1 MEVESAEE
9 AKGTREGGGGGRGS
23 RGGGC
28 DSQMIGKIHCSR
40 GVVLLL
46 PPDASQYQQPAL
58 SNRWVLL
65 NRVKDSQKG
74 KKKRKVMVRKKNK
87 HKEYIQSPAERR
99 DLSEIQR
106 SKTTAFSPK
115 TLQLPGTKARA
126 DR

>member
-1 MEVESAEE
+1 MEVESKEE
-9 AKGTREGGGGGRGS
+9 AKGKEGGRRER
-23 RGGGC
+23 RGGGCC
-28 DSQMIGKIHCSR
+28 DSQMIGKIHCSW

-46 PPDASQYQQPAL
+46 PPDASQYQQQAL

-65 NRVKDSQKG
+65 NRVKDSQKRKKG
-74 KKKRKVMVRKKNK
+74 NGNKKKKKKNK
-87 HKEYIQSPAERR
+87 HKEYIQSPAERG

-106 SKTTAFSPK
+106 SKNDCLSPK